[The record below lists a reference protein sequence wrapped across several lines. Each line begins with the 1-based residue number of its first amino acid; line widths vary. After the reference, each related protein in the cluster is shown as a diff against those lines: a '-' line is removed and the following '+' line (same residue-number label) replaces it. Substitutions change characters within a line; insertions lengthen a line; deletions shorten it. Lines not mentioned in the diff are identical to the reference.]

1 MHALSVFSSV
11 PLSALMAWSDPTWSD
26 KEMLLAVGSTVGAM
40 IPVVL
45 FVVRFATSWARAK
58 TRRAEAEG
66 QKADKELVKVRG
78 ELAALRPQMV
88 ELTNRLD
95 QTQTLKGEAEA
106 DADKYRQL
114 AGQRH
119 EELEE
124 LRASLIDYESDL
136 TVERRR
142 VGRAVRKDGQTWN
155 EKRPS
160 QRPGVQAAGPGGPA
174 HPDHLRPESQGRR
187 RQDYHHRQ
195 PRRGAEQ
202 AGLSRAAA
210 RPRPSGVAHRPVLV
224 RLAAGRT
231 VQAGARLEDFL
242 AASFGA
248 ESPSLLDYTVPILSG
263 LASGLVPTSDNLA
276 YAETNLTICW
286 LLREGNRDPRFL
298 LRRELQLKRIT
309 NAYDIVLMD
318 CPPLLNICCV
328 NALAASDYVM
338 VPIMPSQ
345 QATARVPVLLRRL
358 KDFRE
363 NINTQLKIMGVVVNR
378 THRSELTADE
388 ENRLTLLRVQCQDI
402 WGQAVP
408 QFGTFIRQN
417 AQIRAAEDE
426 HSQPCS
432 RTTRCFS
439 PSWSWRRRSRAD
451 CRRSARRPP
460 SQATPRRSAPS

>member
-58 TRRAEAEG
+58 TRRAEAER

-155 EKRPS
+155 EK
-160 QRPGVQAAGPGGPA
+160 VLHNAPA
-174 HPDHLRPESQGRR
+174 FKPLDPEGRR
-187 RQDYHHRQ
+187 T
-195 PRRGAEQ
+195 PIISVLNLKGGVGKTTITANLGAALNKLGYRVLLLDLDLQGSLTGLFLSDSQQ
-202 AGLSRAAA
+202 AELSKQERW
-210 RPRPSGVAHRPVLV
+210 
-224 RLAAGRT
+224 
-231 VQAGARLEDFL
+231 LEDFL

-426 HSQPCS
+426 RRNLAAGRRGVSVLRGAGAGGQG
-432 RTTRCFS
+432 RTADVL
-439 PSWSWRRRSRAD
+439 PAGLPAKQLRAGG
-451 CRRSARRPP
+451 
-460 SQATPRRSAPS
+460 APS